1 MVIQENIGGKM
12 KKSMLIFGLVLIFIL
27 LNSDPVQKEIDVVS
41 SSSVLKLN
49 RDELRVPDYE
59 FITNPTNLTTTYYDY
74 QPGSYNAL
82 PMKFHPETSQPNG
95 YTAGGAYLV
104 FQAKETSAAER
115 RIFSTFIDPDGN
127 IVSTSTISTDNI
139 WEGFP
144 GLAIDPVTAD
154 GFVAYHANVDGI
166 DGNEDLFSYDFYHI
180 SGGSGLWCDP
190 AVVINEVDLEDII
203 PNPDDN
209 FVWPYPNIGPSP
221 LGADYRRIHIYA
233 TNATDHG
240 AGSAHNPLIA
250 YADFT
255 TEDLDNMVDF
265 NWTYYTIPQMDEWD
279 SSDPEIQTMSHLAMV
294 VSETDGKVAIVGWN
308 VGHGVF
314 AFVNEN
320 YGQGEYLYYHDDF
333 RHYVDNPQ
341 NQDGSY
347 RFVDSTTEVPYDS
360 LNFFFR
366 SSSYFNI
373 LFTDDESK
381 IRFTATMGLQSE
393 ELDPGSVWWGHCIYP
408 KEIIFDL
415 TSGEF
420 SFFDLYP
427 QGANPSDDSPMLPWD
442 LDEDGVPDNYD
453 ADGIVQYVEG
463 FPFYYYQ
470 EYAANSTF
478 RLAKNDEKA
487 WLAATWHDGLKARN
501 FYDEVPGFEDWDAKP
516 EMCIA
521 ISGDN
526 GQTWSEP
533 IYMNANP
540 NDENFE
546 PLLANMIP
554 CYLYP
559 GELIED
565 LGEDEFGNPHGKLHL
580 FLLDDNSYGSFI
592 LGHGLDNG
600 GMLKYASLDIEFPDD
615 SGSADDE
622 ISDISNLIHTN
633 NYPNP
638 FQSSTT
644 ISFNVTQTSRFVTLE
659 IFNIKGQKIKSFPNL
674 QIDNSPDQQIIW
686 NGKDSND
693 KPVSSG
699 IYFYKIS
706 IGDKSAM
713 RKMILIN

>member
-1 MVIQENIGGKM
+1 M
-12 KKSMLIFGLVLIFIL
+12 KKSLLILVLVTLFVL
-27 LNSDPVQKEIDVVS
+27 GNSDPIQREVEKITNS
-41 SSSVLKLN
+41 SELSLN
-49 RDELRVPDYE
+49 WIRTRVPDYE
-59 FITNPTNLTTTYYDY
+59 FVTIPTNLTTTYYDY

-82 PMKFHPETSQPNG
+82 PLKMQPEISQPYE
-95 YTAGGAYLV
+95 YTAGGAYLI
-104 FQAKETSAAER
+104 FQAQETSATER
-115 RIFSTFIDPDGN
+115 RIFSTYIDPEGN
-127 IVSTSTISTDNI
+127 IVSTSTISTENI
-139 WEGFP
+139 NEGFP
-144 GLAIDPVTAD
+144 GVDIDPVTAD
-154 GFVAYHANVDGI
+154 AFVTFHSNVDGI

-180 SGGSGLWCDP
+180 SGGSGLWREP
-190 AVVINEVDLEDII
+190 YVMINEVDLQDII

-221 LGADYRRIHIYA
+221 LGADYRRVHVYA
-233 TNATDHG
+233 TNSTNHG

-250 YADFT
+250 YADFN
-255 TEDLDNMVDF
+255 TEDLDNLEEFDW
-265 NWTYYTIPQMDEWD
+265 NYYTIPQMDEWD
-279 SSDPEIQTMSHLAMV
+279 AEDPEIQTMSHLAMV

-308 VGHGVF
+308 VGHGIF

-320 YGQGEYLYYHDDF
+320 YGEGEYTYYHDDF
-333 RHYVDNPQ
+333 RHSVDNPQ

-347 RFVDSTTEVPYDS
+347 RFVDAEDQPYEN

-366 SSSYFNI
+366 SCSYFNI
-373 LFTDDESK
+373 MFTDDESK
-381 IRFTATMGLQSE
+381 IRFTANMGLQAGIDSV
-393 ELDPGSVWWGHCIYP
+393 DVWWGHCIYP
-408 KEIIFDL
+408 KEITFDL
-415 TSGEF
+415 TNGEF

-427 QGANPSDDSPMLPWD
+427 QGANPADDNPMLPWD
-442 LDEDGVPDNYD
+442 LDEDGIPDSYD

-470 EYAANSTF
+470 EYAANSNF
-478 RLAKNDEKA
+478 KLAKNEEKG

-501 FYDEVPGFEDWDAKP
+501 FYDEIPGFDDWEDKP

-521 ISGDN
+521 VSGDN

-580 FLLDDNSYGSFI
+580 FFLDDNSYGSSV

-600 GMLKYASLDIEFPDD
+600 GMLKYASIDIEFPPG
-615 SGSADDE
+615 SYSADDE
-622 ISDISNLIHTN
+622 IDNFSNQIITN

-638 FQSSTT
+638 FNYSTT

-659 IFNIKGQKIKSFPNL
+659 IYNIKGQKVKTFPNL
-674 QIDNSPDQQIIW
+674 QINKSPNQQIIW
-686 NGKDSND
+686 NGTDDNNR
-693 KPVSSG
+693 PVSSG
-699 IYFYKIS
+699 IYFYKVT
-706 IGDKSAM
+706 IGNKNAM
-713 RKMILIN
+713 RKMILMN